1 MLMTTTK
8 EATRRTQTRRRSV
21 ESQVTPRA
29 LAEAPPIT
37 TVFVTGGQ
45 LHHSWCKQPLDYQGT
60 RAGLELDFYCY
71 RCVEHVSLPETVLS
85 RIPTYANAAFAS
97 F

>member
-8 EATRRTQTRRRSV
+8 DASRRNQGRRRAA
-21 ESQVTPRA
+21 ESHTTPRVIPRA
-29 LAEAPPIT
+29 MQDAPPST
-37 TVFVTGGQ
+37 TVFVADGR

-71 RCVEHVSLPETVLS
+71 RCVEHVSMPETVLS
-85 RIPTYANAAFAS
+85 RIPSYVGF
-97 F
+97 

>member
-1 MLMTTTK
+1 MLMTATK
-8 EATRRTQTRRRSV
+8 EAAAKRANARRRAV
-21 ESQVTPRA
+21 ESPVSSVVPRQMQDV
-29 LAEAPPIT
+29 PPIT
-37 TVFVTGGQ
+37 TVFVTDGR

-71 RCVEHVSLPETVLS
+71 RCIEHVTLPETVLS
-85 RIPTYANAAFAS
+85 RIPSHES